1 METVSRSSAEV
12 SSAEEQADSLLD
24 HPMSGLVVVAGFVGG
39 FLVFGLSL
47 LTTVSP

>member
-12 SSAEEQADSLLD
+12 SSAEVQADSLLE
-24 HPMSGLVVVAGFVGG
+24 HPMSGLVVVAGFVSGL
-39 FLVFGLSL
+39 LVFGLSL